1 MSRLNVWNILGKDV
15 SVQKMM
21 IEIFMSIEFIRYKQS
36 VLE

>member
-21 IEIFMSIEFIRYKQS
+21 IEIFIVHRIYQ
-36 VLE
+36 V